1 MKMMRRSPE
10 ILKSGRQASWSMG
23 DFFTQ
28 RTVTWDGGKVK
39 MIDQTALPTRFVYVS
54 YSTPEQVAVA
64 IRTMVVRG
72 APAIGV
78 AAAMGVALAARRSRA
93 AKLPDLMRELESA
106 AALLRSTRPTAVNLF
121 WGIERVMSRA
131 RAAGSVRE
139 ARETVIDEVKAM
151 EDEDVAV
158 NRRLG
163 ANGAALI
170 RDGET
175 ILTQCNAGALAT
187 VGYGTALGVV
197 RAAVEQG
204 KLVKV
209 IVPETRP
216 ALQGARLTAYELV
229 RDRISCT
236 LISDTA
242 VGHMLSLGRVDRVIV
257 GADRITKDGYVFNKI
272 GTYQE
277 AVLAN
282 RHGVPFHPAAPRST
296 FDLGLTHDQVV
307 IEERGA
313 EEVVR
318 VRGKRIAPKGIPVA
332 NPAFD
337 MTPPELVTSMITER
351 GVLSPPFAESIA
363 RLMS

>member
-1 MKMMRRSPE
+1 V
-10 ILKSGRQASWSMG
+10 A
-23 DFFTQ
+23 DFFTL
-28 RTVTWDGGKVK
+28 RTVTWAGGKVK
-39 MIDQTALPTRFVYVS
+39 MIDQTALPTKFSYAT
-54 YSTPEQVAVA
+54 YSTPEQVAGA

-78 AAAMGVALAARRSRA
+78 AAAMGVALAASRSRA
-93 AKLPDLMRELESA
+93 SKLPELIRELEA
-106 AALLRSTRPTAVNLF
+106 AGALLRSTRPTAVNLF
-121 WGIERVMSRA
+121 WGIDRVMAKA
-131 RAAGSVRE
+131 RGARSVRE
-139 ARETVIDEVKAM
+139 ARDLVTAEVKAM
-151 EDEDVAV
+151 EDEDVEV
-158 NRRLG
+158 NRKMG
-163 ANGAALI
+163 AYGAGLI
-170 RDGET
+170 HDGET
-175 ILTQCNAGALAT
+175 VLTQCNAGALAT

-197 RAAVEQG
+197 RAAVQQG

-209 IVPETRP
+209 LVPETRP

-242 VGHMLSLGRVDRVIV
+242 VGHMFSLGRVDRVIV

-277 AVLAN
+277 AVLAK

-296 FDLGLTHDQVV
+296 FDLARVHGQVT

-313 EEVVR
+313 EEVVK
-318 VRGKRIAPKGIPVA
+318 VRGKRIAPRGIPVA

-337 MTPPELVTSMITER
+337 LTPPELVTSMITER
-351 GVLSPPFAESIA
+351 GILSPPFDESIP

>member
-1 MKMMRRSPE
+1 MA
-10 ILKSGRQASWSMG
+10 G
-23 DFFTQ
+23 FFTL
-28 RTVTWDGGKVK
+28 RTVTWEGGKVK
-39 MIDQTALPTRFVYVS
+39 MIDQTALPARLSYVS
-54 YSTPEQVAVA
+54 YSAPEQVAAA

-93 AKLPDLMRELESA
+93 TTLPGFVRDLESA
-106 AALLRSTRPTAVNLF
+106 AATLRSTRPTAVNLF
-121 WGIERVMSRA
+121 WGIDRVMSRA
-131 RAAGSVRE
+131 RTAGSVRE
-139 ARETVIDEVKAM
+139 ARDGVVEEARAM

-163 ANGAALI
+163 AHGAELV

-209 IVPETRP
+209 LVPETRP

-242 VGHMLSLGRVDRVIV
+242 VGHMLSQGRVDRVIV

-277 AVLAN
+277 AVLAG

-296 FDLGLTHDQVV
+296 FDLARTHDQVT

-313 EEVVR
+313 DEVVMI
-318 VRGKRIAPKGIPVA
+318 RGKRVAPKGIPVA

-337 MTPPELVTSMITER
+337 MTPPELVTSMITDR
-351 GVLSPPFAESIA
+351 GVLPPPFYESIPS
-363 RLMS
+363 LMS

>member
-1 MKMMRRSPE
+1 V
-10 ILKSGRQASWSMG
+10 A
-23 DFFTQ
+23 DFFTL
-28 RTVTWDGGKVK
+28 RTVTWADGRVK
-39 MIDQTALPTRFVYVS
+39 MIDQTALPTRFAYVAYRS
-54 YSTPEQVAVA
+54 PEEVAAA

-78 AAAMGVALAARRSRA
+78 AAAMGVALAAARSKATR
-93 AKLPDLMRELESA
+93 LPDLLRELESA

-121 WGIERVMSRA
+121 WGIDRVMSKA
-131 RAAGSVRE
+131 RAAGSARE
-139 ARETVIDEVKAM
+139 AREWVIEEAKAM
-151 EDEDVAV
+151 EEEDVAV
-158 NRRLG
+158 NRQLG
-163 ANGAALI
+163 AKGADLI
-170 RDGET
+170 RDGDT
-175 ILTQCNAGALAT
+175 VLTQCNAGALAT

-209 IVPETRP
+209 LVPETRP

-229 RDRISCT
+229 RDRIACT

-242 VGHMLSLGRVDRVIV
+242 VGHMMSMGRVDRVIV
-257 GADRITKDGYVFNKI
+257 GADRITRDGYVFNKI

-277 AVLAN
+277 AVLAK

-296 FDLGLTHDQVV
+296 FDPGRLHDQVT
-307 IEERGA
+307 IEERSP
-313 EEVVR
+313 EEVVA
-318 VRGKRIAPKGIPVA
+318 VRGKRIAPRGVPVA

-337 MTPPELVTSMITER
+337 MTPPELVTSIITER
-351 GVLSPPFAESIA
+351 GVLHPPFEDSIQ

>member
-1 MKMMRRSPE
+1 M
-10 ILKSGRQASWSMG
+10 A
-23 DFFTQ
+23 DFFTLH
-28 RTVTWDGGKVK
+28 TVTWEGGKVK
-39 MIDQTALPTRFVYVS
+39 MIDQTALPTRFSYVS
-54 YSTPEQVAVA
+54 FTTPEQVATA

-78 AAAMGVALAARRSRA
+78 AAAMGVALAAQRSKA
-93 AKLPDLMRELESA
+93 TKLPDLQRELGKA
-106 AALLRSTRPTAVNLF
+106 ATLLRSTRPTAVNLF
-121 WGIERVMSRA
+121 WGIDRVVA
-131 RAAGSVRE
+131 KAKE
-139 ARETVIDEVKAM
+139 ARSVKEVKESVVDEVKAM
-151 EDEDVAV
+151 EEEDVEV
-158 NRRLG
+158 NKRLG
-163 ANGAALI
+163 AIGAGLI
-170 RDGET
+170 RNGDT
-175 ILTQCNAGALAT
+175 VLTQCNAGALAT

-209 IVPETRP
+209 LVPETRP

-277 AVLAN
+277 AVLAY

-296 FDLGLTHDQVV
+296 FDLARQHDQVT

-313 EEVVR
+313 EEVFS
-318 VRGKRIAPKGIPVA
+318 VRGRRIAPRGIPVA

-337 MTPPELVTSMITER
+337 MTPPELVTSIITER
-351 GVLSPPFAESIA
+351 GVLGPPFEESIP